1 MPLPSNVTDPTSHP
15 ASPLLWEAQGE
26 LAVVPSPVVT
36 LERGCPVHSGKV
48 TSPPQQRGDDVP
60 CAPAGLCPPTAPPLT
75 VLTSTLATQAN
86 WFMDNI
92 NYHVAH

>member
-1 MPLPSNVTDPTSHP
+1 MAPPH
-15 ASPLLWEAQGE
+15 WEGD
-26 LAVVPSPVVT
+26 VPSTPEVS
-36 LERGCPVHSGKV
+36 LLHRGG
-48 TSPPQQRGDDVP
+48 DVP
-60 CAPAGLCPPTAPPLT
+60 CAPASLCPPTAPPLT